1 MTPTATRA
9 FIRRAKPTGSGLRT
23 LAIDVGG
30 TGLKASV
37 LDARGRM
44 ITPHVRVATPDPC
57 PPKVLVGALADL
69 VAPLGAYN
77 RVSVGFPGVVR
88 DGRVVTA
95 PNLGNDTWRGFNLA
109 GALAA
114 RLGKPVR
121 LLNDAEMQGLAV
133 IAGKGLELVVTLGT
147 GVGTALFHDGELMP
161 HLELAHHPVR
171 GRKTYDEY
179 LGDKARKKVG
189 ARRWNGRV
197 RRVVDIL
204 QTLLNYDRI
213 YIGGGNARRI
223 VFKLDRNMRL
233 VSNTAGVLG
242 GIALWRDVDPVRR
255 DRSSRVP
262 RR

>member
-1 MTPTATRA
+1 MSSATGA
-9 FIRRAKPTGSGLRT
+9 FGRRAKSGESAPRT

-44 ITPHVRVATPDPC
+44 ITDHVRVATPNPC
-57 PPKVLVGALADL
+57 PPNVLVGALVDL
-69 VAPLGAYN
+69 VASLGAFD

-95 PNLGNDTWRGFNLA
+95 PHFGNDIWRGFDLA
-109 GALAA
+109 GALAG
-114 RLGKPVR
+114 RFHKRVR

-133 IAGKGLELVVTLGT
+133 IRGTGLELVVTLGT
-147 GVGTALFHDGELMP
+147 GVGTALFRDGELMP

-171 GRKTYDEY
+171 GRKTYNEY
-179 LGDKARKKVG
+179 LGDKARKKAGAVG
-189 ARRWNGRV
+189 WNRRV

-223 VFKLDRNMRL
+223 GFKIDRNMRR
-233 VSNTAGVLG
+233 VSNKAGVLG
-242 GIALWRDVDPVRR
+242 GIALWRDVDRVGRR
-255 DRSSRVP
+255 RSSRARTP
-262 RR
+262 